1 MASGMAHAHSSL
13 PAWRLMHVDGSRCLG
28 GNERFAADW
37 SDARSPDTPWP
48 KVLGIRD
55 ADTSLAWLEKARIGG
70 PAHVARAE
78 RDGEPRW
85 WRLRV
90 ATEADDG
97 RKTIDIED
105 VTEEQEALERIRI
118 EGQHFHALI
127 ARSAEGISLFDT
139 GARILWESP
148 SNKRIH
154 GWESWEMEGK
164 NLFDFCHPDDMARAM
179 PRFEHLAQAPGIVE
193 TEVVRFKHKEGHW
206 IYLEGTVINA
216 TDDPRVGALVNNF
229 REVTGRLEAE
239 KELRRAKNAAEE
251 AQRLQQ
257 HFLTN
262 LSHEFKTPLT
272 LIRGPLMDLAEGRVS
287 LTSAASVI
295 GRVLRNVDRLG
306 GLMSEL
312 MDLVKLDAGTFG
324 LKISQHDLVEFVR
337 RELDSF
343 APVVAEKSIQL
354 EFEAPEG
361 LGVFIDAAKLEKV
374 VTNLVGNAMRYSPSR
389 GTVTVKIE
397 PRESDDGPGAVRVA
411 VSDEGPGMD
420 KATRSRV
427 FERFFQADTSLAR
440 EHEGMGIGLALA
452 QEMVEMHGGRVG
464 VESEPGKGSTFYF
477 ELILG
482 CEHFDPDDIDTAAGA
497 EPRPHTVGGTVATA
511 KPVGLVA
518 HAAHRPRLLLV
529 EDNEDMRAYLRMN
542 LDPYYLVSEAVD
554 GKKAWDAMDEF
565 APEIIVSDVM
575 MPHVDGLDLCR
586 RLKAAPRWRDVPVLL
601 LSAKGSVDHRVEGL
615 QAGADDY
622 VAKPFSVAEL
632 LQRLRSRVPWGMSE
646 DSGGDVWR
654 EKLERCI
661 AENLSRADFDV
672 GSLAQR
678 LAYSPRQ
685 LQRRVREHF
694 GLSPSGL
701 LLHRRLERGREFI
714 SEKRFE
720 TLAEVAH
727 AVGMS
732 PGYFS
737 RRYRRK
743 FGNDLS

>member
-1 MASGMAHAHSSL
+1 MRVRRDHWLEANSLWRARHGEGAQVENSWSALLGLTDPPAALRWLESSSSL
-13 PAWRLMHVDGSRCLG
+13 A
-28 GNERFAADW
+28 
-37 SDARSPDTPWP
+37 
-48 KVLGIRD
+48 
-55 ADTSLAWLEKARIGG
+55 G
-70 PAHVARAE
+70 PLLVKAE
-78 RDGEPRW
+78 REGLPRW

-90 ATEADDG
+90 VSGAAGAEQV
-97 RKTIDIED
+97 IDIED
-105 VTEEQEALERIRI
+105 VTAEQEALERMRI

-127 ARSAEGISLFDT
+127 ERSAEGISLFDT
-139 GARILWESP
+139 GAKILWESP

-164 NLFDFCHPDDMARAM
+164 NLFDFCHEDDLARAM
-179 PRFEHLAQAPGIVE
+179 PRFHHLAQAPGIVE

-272 LIRGPLMDLAEGRVS
+272 LIRGPLVDLAEGRVA
-287 LTSAASVI
+287 LTSAGAVI
-295 GRVLRNVDRLG
+295 GRVLRNVDRLD
-306 GLMSEL
+306 GLISEL

-324 LKISQHDLVEFVR
+324 LKINQHDLVEFVR

-343 APVVAEKSIQL
+343 APVIAEKSIRL
-354 EFEAPEG
+354 DYEAPEG
-361 LGVFIDAAKLEKV
+361 LEVFFDATKLEKV
-374 VTNLVGNAMRYSPSR
+374 VTNLVANAMRYSP
-389 GTVTVKIE
+389 
-397 PRESDDGPGAVRVA
+397 REGRVLVRIVAEEESSDASGRVRVSVRDDGPGM
-411 VSDEGPGMD
+411 DE
-420 KATRSRV
+420 ATRQRV
-427 FERFFQADTSLAR
+427 FERFFQADTSLSR

-452 QEMVEMHGGRVG
+452 REMVEMHGGTVG
-464 VESEPGKGSTFYF
+464 VESTPGAGSTFFF
-477 ELILG
+477 ELKLG
-482 CEHFDPDDIDTAAGA
+482 CEHFDPDDIDTSAGA

-511 KPVGLVA
+511 TPVGLVEY
-518 HAAHRPRLLLV
+518 AAHRPRLLLV

-554 GKKAWDAMDEF
+554 GRRAWEGLATY

-575 MPHVDGLDLCR
+575 MPHVDGLELCR
-586 RLKAAPRWRDVPVLL
+586 RLKAAARWRDVPVLL

-622 VAKPFSVAEL
+622 IAKPFSVAEL
-632 LQRLRSRVPWGMSE
+632 LQRLRSRVPWGLSE
-646 DSGGDVWR
+646 ASTDNAWR
-654 EKLERCI
+654 ERLEACV
-661 AENLSRADFDV
+661 AEHLGRADFDV
-672 GSLAQR
+672 GELAQK
-678 LAYSPRQ
+678 LSYSPRQ

-694 GLSPSGL
+694 GMSPSAL
-701 LLHRRLERGREFI
+701 LLQRRLERGRHLLC
-714 SEKRFE
+714 SGSHE

-727 AVGMS
+727 AVGLS

-737 RRYRRK
+737 RRYRRTYRDELRDSAIRP
-743 FGNDLS
+743 GAVA